1 MIYLYYLNISLNI
14 AIFVEQINLFNLSK
28 NKIIF
33 VPLKT
38 YIYDIYIIGF
48 FYIYKINI

>member
-1 MIYLYYLNISLNI
+1 MIYFYYLNISLNI

-33 VPLKT
+33 IPLKT
-38 YIYDIYIIGF
+38 YIYGEYIL
-48 FYIYKINI
+48 